1 MSFTKQILGNWK
13 KYQIHIILLILFL
26 IFLVFFQKVTHTE
39 GFEPS
44 PSPSSPSTTPSTTP
58 SSPST
63 TPSTLYMIN
72 NFPKQEF
79 VKVWEGLTEDLNY
92 ISFWQRKPLDGYF
105 PIGQISL
112 VTEGSAGID
121 DLESTTQGG
130 LKYLVK
136 GGIRPIDF
144 EKIWDNRHLTDQ
156 TPVSIWKV
164 IPPTDYCFMSD
175 VAITGLDKPDIN
187 NFMCLPKSA
196 VNMSGVINNVLW
208 QNPKPTDA
216 DANAS
221 PPNSVSVWNIGS
233 DGFYLARD
241 SLQKPDNRSDKV
253 FSLKEETINNQE
265 NDPSDNGKPLR
276 ITLMI

>member
-26 IFLVFFQKVTHTE
+26 IFLVFFQKVTNKE
-39 GFEPS
+39 SFEVTPS
-44 PSPSSPSTTPSTTP
+44 PTTASSTTTSTTTQQ
-58 SSPST
+58 SS
-63 TPSTLYMIN
+63 LYVIN
-72 NFPKQEF
+72 NFPKQDF
-79 VKVWEGLTEDLNY
+79 VKIWEGLMEDMNY
-92 ISFWQRKPLDGYF
+92 ISFWQRKPLDGYL

-112 VTEGSAGID
+112 MTEVSSNID
-121 DLESTTQGG
+121 NLEAIDHGG

-144 EKIWDNRHLTDQ
+144 EKIWDNKHLTDQ

-175 VAITGLDKPDIN
+175 VAIAGFNKPDVN

-196 VNMSGVINNVLW
+196 VNADGVINNVLW
-208 QNPKPTDA
+208 QNPRPKEGEDP
-216 DANAS
+216 NVS
-221 PPNSVSVWNIGS
+221 PPNSVSVWNIGT

-253 FSLKEETINNQE
+253 FSLKEATINNQE
-265 NDPSDNGKPLR
+265 NDPLDIGKPLQ

>member
-26 IFLVFFQKVTHTE
+26 IFLVCFQKVTNKE
-39 GFEPS
+39 GFEVTPS
-44 PSPSSPSTTPSTTP
+44 PTTASSTTTSTTTQQ
-58 SSPST
+58 SS
-63 TPSTLYMIN
+63 LYVIN
-72 NFPKQEF
+72 NFPKQDF
-79 VKVWEGLTEDLNY
+79 VKIWEGLMEDMNY
-92 ISFWQRKPLDGYF
+92 ISFWQRKPLDGYL

-112 VTEGSAGID
+112 MTEVSSNID
-121 DLESTTQGG
+121 DLEAIEQGG

-136 GGIRPIDF
+136 GGIIPIDF
-144 EKIWDNRHLTDQ
+144 EKIWDNKHLTDQ

-175 VAITGLDKPDIN
+175 VAIAGFNKPDVN

-196 VNMSGVINNVLW
+196 VNTDGVINNVLW
-208 QNPKPTDA
+208 QNPRPKEGEDP
-216 DANAS
+216 NVS
-221 PPNSVSVWNIGS
+221 PPNSVSVWNIGT

-253 FSLKEETINNQE
+253 FSLKEATINNQE
-265 NDPSDNGKPLR
+265 NDPSDIGKPLL

>member
-26 IFLVFFQKVTHTE
+26 IFLVCFQKVTNKE
-39 GFEPS
+39 GFEVTPS
-44 PSPSSPSTTPSTTP
+44 PTTASSTTTSTTTQQ
-58 SSPST
+58 SS
-63 TPSTLYMIN
+63 LYVIN
-72 NFPKQEF
+72 NFPKQDF
-79 VKVWEGLTEDLNY
+79 VKIWEGLMEDMNY
-92 ISFWQRKPLDGYF
+92 ISFWQRKPLDGYL

-112 VTEGSAGID
+112 MTEVSSNID
-121 DLESTTQGG
+121 DLEAIEQGG

-136 GGIRPIDF
+136 GGIIPIDF
-144 EKIWDNRHLTDQ
+144 EKIWDNKHLTDQ

-175 VAITGLDKPDIN
+175 VAIAGFNKPDVN

-196 VNMSGVINNVLW
+196 VNADGVINNVLW
-208 QNPKPTDA
+208 QNPRPKEGEDP
-216 DANAS
+216 NVS
-221 PPNSVSVWNIGS
+221 PPNSVSVWNIGT

-253 FSLKEETINNQE
+253 FSLKEATINNQE
-265 NDPSDNGKPLR
+265 NDPSDIGKPLL

>member
-39 GFEPS
+39 GFEATPS
-44 PSPSSPSTTPSTTP
+44 PTTNSSTTTQQ
-58 SSPST
+58 SS
-63 TPSTLYMIN
+63 LYMMN

-79 VKVWEGLTEDLNY
+79 VKIWEGLMEDMNY
-92 ISFWQRKPLDGYF
+92 ISFWQRKSLNGYL

-112 VTEGSAGID
+112 MTEAAAGID
-121 DLESTTQGG
+121 DLEASAQGG

-136 GGIRPIDF
+136 GGINPIDF
-144 EKIWDNRHLTDQ
+144 EKIWDNKHLTDK

-175 VAITGLDKPDIN
+175 VAVAGFDKPDVN

-196 VNMSGVINNVLW
+196 VNTSGVINNVLW
-208 QNPKPTDA
+208 QNPKPEDGETL
-216 DANAS
+216 S
-221 PPNSVSVWNIGS
+221 PPNSVSVWNVGT

-253 FSLKEETINNQE
+253 FSLKPETINNQE
-265 NDPSDNGKPLR
+265 NDPSDTNKPLR

>member
-13 KYQIHIILLILFL
+13 KYQIHIIFLILFL
-26 IFLVFFQKVTHTE
+26 IFLVFFQKTTNKE
-39 GFEPS
+39 GFEATPS
-44 PSPSSPSTTPSTTP
+44 PTIASSTTTSTTTSQ
-58 SSPST
+58 SS
-63 TPSTLYMIN
+63 LYVIN
-72 NFPKQEF
+72 NFPKQDF
-79 VKVWEGLTEDLNY
+79 VKIWEGLMQDMNY
-92 ISFWQRKPLDGYF
+92 ISFWQRKPLDGYL

-112 VTEGSAGID
+112 MTEVSATID
-121 DLESTTQGG
+121 DLESSEQGG

-136 GGIRPIDF
+136 GGILPIDF
-144 EKIWDNRHLTDQ
+144 EKIWDNKHLTDQ

-175 VAITGLDKPDIN
+175 VAIAGFNKPNVN

-196 VNMSGVINNVLW
+196 VNTDGVINNVLW
-208 QNPKPTDA
+208 QNPRPTEGE
-216 DANAS
+216 DANVS
-221 PPNSVSVWNIGS
+221 PPNSVSVWNIGT

-253 FSLKEETINNQE
+253 FSLKEATINNQE
-265 NDPSDNGKPLR
+265 NDPLDTGKPLR